1 MKKAKLI
8 DLINLVLKP
17 EKTPGM
23 LFISLKNR
31 QRAGRPEPV
40 LLYRTSLGI
49 VAGQRTKLML
59 IQR

>member
-23 LFISLKNR
+23 LFISLNTGNVK
-31 QRAGRPEPV
+31 AGRGRDLYVKPRWVSLPVKEPN
-40 LLYRTSLGI
+40 
-49 VAGQRTKLML
+49 
-59 IQR
+59 